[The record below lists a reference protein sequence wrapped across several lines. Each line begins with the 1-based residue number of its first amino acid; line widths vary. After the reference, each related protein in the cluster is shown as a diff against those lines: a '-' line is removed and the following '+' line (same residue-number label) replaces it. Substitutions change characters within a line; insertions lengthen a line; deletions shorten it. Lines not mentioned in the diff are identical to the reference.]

1 MVRNTHI
8 RTRRVSAARRVR
20 MGCVSG
26 LRSESAVSPQTRRK
40 PRNTATSTST
50 LATTPSDGTRT
61 LTGKRPSLGI
71 PPPRLIMPG
80 MDSRGM
86 RARMGEGFLA
96 RLRLVRKE
104 SASRGSVG
112 TPGTGALEAAAAAHR
127 AECHQDQRNK
137 QVTK

>member
-1 MVRNTHI
+1 
-8 RTRRVSAARRVR
+8 
-20 MGCVSG
+20 
-26 LRSESAVSPQTRRK
+26 
-40 PRNTATSTST
+40 
-50 LATTPSDGTRT
+50 
-61 LTGKRPSLGI
+61 
-71 PPPRLIMPG
+71 

-112 TPGTGALEAAAAAHR
+112 TPGTGALEA
-127 AECHQDQRNK
+127 ECHQDQRNK

>member
-1 MVRNTHI
+1 
-8 RTRRVSAARRVR
+8 

-26 LRSESAVSPQTRRK
+26 LRKRGESRETQRPAQASLPKGQ
-40 PRNTATSTST
+40 AT
-50 LATTPSDGTRT
+50 GRT

-71 PPPRLIMPG
+71 PPPRLIIPG

-112 TPGTGALEAAAAAHR
+112 TPGTGALDAAAAAHR
-127 AECHQDQRNK
+127 AE
-137 QVTK
+137 